1 VGALVLA
8 VGIFLTIS
16 STFSACDDDDEKK
29 ATKEA
34 QQDILKL
41 VDAIQ
46 KGNGGARAQAQAIHK
61 KYDELKPV
69 MNIFKPRDKG
79 GIGVGPRGKGDGI
92 ELRLRDWA
100 TKKPLSPT
108 DLKRMAADIER
119 AARIAQAVAD
129 VADLYVP
136 KKNPDQWKKYTQDMR
151 EGAEEWAK
159 AARSGD
165 PAQLKKASNKLDTSC
180 IDCHNDF
187 RND

>member
-1 VGALVLA
+1 MVLA
-8 VGIFLTIS
+8 AGIVVLAIS
-16 STFSACDDDDEKK
+16 STFSACDEEEQK

-41 VDAIQ
+41 VDAKD
-46 KGNGGARAQAQAIHK
+46 KGNGDAKAQVEAIHK

-79 GIGVGPRGKGDGI
+79 GIGVGPKGKGDGI
-92 ELRLRDWA
+92 ELRIKAWGSKR
-100 TKKPLSPT
+100 PPSPT
-108 DLKRMAADIER
+108 DLKRMANEIER
-119 AARIAQAVAD
+119 AAKIALAVAD

-136 KKNPDQWKKYTQDMR
+136 KKDPDKWKKYNQDMR

-165 PAQLKKASNKLDTSC
+165 PAQFKKASNKLDASC
-180 IDCHNDF
+180 TDCHGDF
-187 RND
+187 RD